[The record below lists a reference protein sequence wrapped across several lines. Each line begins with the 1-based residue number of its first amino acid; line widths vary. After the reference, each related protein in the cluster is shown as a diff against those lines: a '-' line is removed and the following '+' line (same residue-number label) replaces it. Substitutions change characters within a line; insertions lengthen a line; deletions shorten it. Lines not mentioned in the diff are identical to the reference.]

1 MLVHALKTVL
11 RSLTPAQLRV
21 ESLTTVLS
29 AEACEHLRSALKHAG
44 DTHSLEDVVEL
55 LNSGEAKLRSTK
67 KSTIVWQEFSY
78 PKAKQL
84 HFWLAGGDLK
94 DIIVRGH
101 EIAEDAKKRGFS
113 KVSIIGR
120 PGWKR
125 RLKGFRQAGVIL
137 ARDF

>member
-1 MLVHALKTVL
+1 M
-11 RSLTPAQLRV
+11 
-21 ESLTTVLS
+21 LS

-55 LNSGEAKLRSTK
+55 LNSGEAKLYCTK
-67 KSTIVWQEFSY
+67 NSTIVTQEFEY

-94 DIIVRGH
+94 DIIKNGH
-101 EIAEDAKKRGFS
+101 AIAAEAKKRNFT

-120 PGWKR
+120 PGWERK
-125 RLKGFRQAGVIL
+125 LKGFREAGVIL
-137 ARDF
+137 TREF